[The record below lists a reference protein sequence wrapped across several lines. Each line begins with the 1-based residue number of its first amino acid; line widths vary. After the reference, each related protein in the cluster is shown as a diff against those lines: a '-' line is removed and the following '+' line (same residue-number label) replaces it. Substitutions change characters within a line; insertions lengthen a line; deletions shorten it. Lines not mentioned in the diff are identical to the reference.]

1 MKKVCYL
8 FSSLLLAILML
19 FLINSFKDFLTQ
31 KERLTKILTSKYWIK
46 KGLTFSNDHQSD
58 WGDEFSQNTEIYSF
72 SKTGELKC
80 FFYEDETLKRIV
92 PKIQLNKALDGQN
105 WELAFN
111 FHHFIEKP
119 ILLKIPELGELE
131 LDYFDGNRMF
141 SEVLSVL
148 MEDGTFD
155 GYVIHLE
162 AVYEETIQIENDI
175 NRIIELNEN
184 LPDNTLEEYDSETSF

>member
-1 MKKVCYL
+1 
-8 FSSLLLAILML
+8 
-19 FLINSFKDFLTQ
+19 
-31 KERLTKILTSKYWIK
+31 
-46 KGLTFSNDHQSD
+46 
-58 WGDEFSQNTEIYSF
+58 
-72 SKTGELKC
+72 
-80 FFYEDETLKRIV
+80 
-92 PKIQLNKALDGQN
+92 
-105 WELAFN
+105 
-111 FHHFIEKP
+111 
-119 ILLKIPELGELE
+119 
-131 LDYFDGNRMF
+131 MF